1 MKNILKNIFAKSSV
15 KTPFFV
21 IINYFCFS
29 KILKMKNIVLK
40 SIVGLGILMGV
51 ASCKKSD
58 SPLTKVTPSN
68 LDSIASNYYEQYL
81 KLYPLEAT
89 SQGDLRYNDQLP
101 INIDK
106 DFISGEIAFYNSVQK
121 QLENVDYKN
130 LSDENKV
137 VYDVLDFMLKDRIEG
152 YAYHPEYI
160 PFTQFGGLPLSFP
173 LYGSGQG
180 SQPFKTEK
188 DYSDWLKR
196 MEKFPDWMN
205 TATENF
211 REGINNKIVL
221 PKKLVVKMI
230 PQMKAEEIITTDL
243 DKNIFYGP
251 VKNFPKN
258 FTKEQKDKFSV
269 LYKETI
275 LTKIIPAYTKMGD
288 FLEKE
293 YLPKARETDGYNSLP
308 NGKEIYQYYVKS
320 WTTTNKSPEEINKIG
335 LQQVAM
341 LRAEMEKV
349 KQQVGFTGTLED
361 FINFVKTDPKA
372 MPYKTS
378 KEVLGAFNG
387 ILKKITPKLKTM
399 FSVTPK
405 TGFEI
410 RQTEKFRE
418 ASASAEYIQG
428 TPDGKRPGIF
438 YVPLPNPSKFNVT
451 SGMESLFLHEAIPGH
466 HYQVSLQQENT
477 KLPKFMRFGWF
488 GAYGEG
494 WAHYC
499 ETLGPEF
506 GLYTDPY
513 QKMGYL
519 SDQMLRA
526 VRLVV
531 DTGLHTGKMTR
542 EEAIKYFLS
551 NISYD
556 EAGATAEVERYMA
569 MPGQALGYKIGSL
582 RIRELREKYQKE
594 LGSKFNLASFHDE
607 VLSQGCLPLDVL
619 NRKMELWAKK
629 QK

>member
-1 MKNILKNIFAKSSV
+1 MKNII
-15 KTPFFV
+15 
-21 IINYFCFS
+21 S
-29 KILKMKNIVLK
+29 KAVL
-40 SIVGLGILMGV
+40 GLGLVISL
-51 ASCKKSD
+51 ASCKKTD
-58 SPLTKVTPSN
+58 SPLTKITPTN
-68 LDSIASNYYEQYL
+68 LDSIAANYYEQYL

-106 DFISGEIAFYNSVQK
+106 DFISGEIAFYHSVQT
-121 QLENVDYKN
+121 QLDNVDYKS
-130 LSDENKV
+130 LSDEDKV
-137 VYDVLDFMLKDRIEG
+137 VYDVLDFTLKDKIEA

-160 PFTQFGGLPLSFP
+160 PFTQFGGLPLNFP

-180 SQPFKTEK
+180 SQPFNTEK
-188 DYSDWLKR
+188 DYEDWLKR
-196 MEKFPDWMN
+196 MEKFPEWMN
-205 TATENF
+205 AATENF
-211 REGINNKIVL
+211 RDGMTNKIVL
-221 PKKLVVKMI
+221 PKKLVLKMI
-230 PQMKAEEIITTDL
+230 PQMKAEEIITPDFN
-243 DKNIFYGP
+243 KNIFSGP
-251 VKNFPKN
+251 VKNFPKGFTSAQKEK
-258 FTKEQKDKFSV
+258 FTKLYQESV
-269 LYKETI
+269 VKN
-275 LTKIIPAYTKMGD
+275 IIPAYTKMGE

-293 YLPKARETDGYNSLP
+293 YLPKSRETDGYNSLP
-308 NGKEIYQYYVKS
+308 KGGDIYKYYAKS
-320 WTTTNKSPEEINKIG
+320 WTTTNKTPEEINEIG

-349 KQQVGFTGTLED
+349 KQQVGFTGTLEE
-361 FINFVKTDPKA
+361 FITSVKTDPKA

-378 KEVLGAFNG
+378 TEVLDGFNG
-387 ILKKITPKLKTM
+387 ILAKITPKLKTM
-399 FSVTPK
+399 FGVTPK
-405 TGFEI
+405 TKFEI

-418 ASASAEYIQG
+418 ASASAEYMQG

-438 YVPLPNPSKFNVT
+438 YMPLPDPSKFNVT

-531 DTGLHTGKMTR
+531 DTGIHTGKMTR
-542 EEAIKYFLS
+542 EEAITYFLS
-551 NISYD
+551 NIAYD

-582 RIRELREKYQKE
+582 RIRELRDQYQKQ
-594 LGSKFNLASFHDE
+594 LGNKFSLAKFHDE
-607 VLSQGCLPLDVL
+607 LLSQGCLPLDVL

>member
-1 MKNILKNIFAKSSV
+1 MKKIILKAA
-15 KTPFFV
+15 
-21 IINYFCFS
+21 
-29 KILKMKNIVLK
+29 
-40 SIVGLGILMGV
+40 LGISIAVGIY
-51 ASCKKSD
+51 SCKKSD
-58 SPLTKVTPSN
+58 SPLTKVTPTN
-68 LDSIASNYYEQYL
+68 IDSIASKYYEQYL

-101 INIDK
+101 VNIDK
-106 DFISGEIAFYNSVQK
+106 DFIAGEIAFYNSVLN
-121 QLENVDYKN
+121 QLRNVDYN
-130 LSDENKV
+130 SLSDDDKI
-137 VYDVLDFMLKDRIEG
+137 VYDVLDFTLNDKIEAF
-152 YAYHPEYI
+152 AYHPEYI
-160 PFTQFGGLPLSFP
+160 PFTQFGGLPLNFP

-180 SQPFKTEK
+180 SQPFNTEK
-188 DYSDWLKR
+188 DYEDWLKR

-205 TATENF
+205 AATENF
-211 REGINNKIVL
+211 REGINNKMVL

-230 PQMKAEEIITTDL
+230 PQMRSEEIVTTDME
-243 DKNIFYGP
+243 KNIFYGP
-251 VKNFPKN
+251 INNFPKSFN
-258 FTKEQKDKFSV
+258 KEKKDRLTK
-269 LYKETI
+269 LYKESI
-275 LTKIIPAYTKMGD
+275 LKNIIPAYQKMGD

-308 NGKEIYQYYVKS
+308 NGANIYAFYAKS

-335 LQQVAM
+335 LGQVAM

-349 KQQVGFTGTLED
+349 KQQVGFNGTLEQ
-361 FINFVKTDPKA
+361 FITSVKTDPKA

-378 KEVLGAFNG
+378 KEVLDGFNG
-387 ILKKITPKLKTM
+387 ILAKITPKLKTM

-405 TGFEI
+405 TKFEI

-428 TPDGKRPGIF
+428 TPDGQRPGIF
-438 YVPLPNPSKFNVT
+438 YMPLPDPAKFNVT

-531 DTGLHTGKMTR
+531 DTGIHTGQMSR
-542 EEAIKYFLS
+542 EEAITYFLN
-551 NISYD
+551 NIAYD
-556 EAGATAEVERYMA
+556 QAGATAEVERYMA

-594 LGSKFNLASFHDE
+594 LGKKFSLAKFHDE
-607 VLSQGCLPLDVL
+607 ILNQGCLPLDVL
-619 NRKMELWAKK
+619 NRKMALWAKK

>member
-1 MKNILKNIFAKSSV
+1 MKKIIV
-15 KTPFFV
+15 KAA
-21 IINYFCFS
+21 
-29 KILKMKNIVLK
+29 
-40 SIVGLGILMGV
+40 LGIFIALGIS
-51 ASCKKSD
+51 SCKKSD
-58 SPLTKVTPSN
+58 SPLTKVTPTN
-68 LDSIASNYYEQYL
+68 IDSIASKYYEQYL

-101 INIDK
+101 VNIDK
-106 DFISGEIAFYNSVQK
+106 DFISGEIAFYNSVLT
-121 QLENVDYKN
+121 QLRNVDYN
-130 LSDENKV
+130 TLSDEDKV
-137 VYDVLDFMLKDRIEG
+137 VYDVLDFTLNDKIETF
-152 YAYHPEYI
+152 AYHPEYI

-180 SQPFKTEK
+180 SQPFNTEK
-188 DYSDWLKR
+188 DYEDWLKR

-205 TATENF
+205 AATENF
-211 REGINNKIVL
+211 REGINNKMVL

-230 PQMKAEEIITTDL
+230 PQMRSEEIVTTDME
-243 DKNIFYGP
+243 KNIFYGP
-251 VKNFPKN
+251 INNFPKS
-258 FTKEQKDKFSV
+258 FTKEQKEK
-269 LYKETI
+269 
-275 LTKIIPAYTKMGD
+275 LTKLYRESILKNIIPAYQKMGD

-308 NGKEIYQYYVKS
+308 NGENIYAFYAKS
-320 WTTTNKSPEEINKIG
+320 WTTTDKSPEEINKIG
-335 LQQVAM
+335 LGQVAM
-341 LRAEMEKV
+341 LRSEMEKV
-349 KQQVGFTGTLED
+349 KQQVGFNGTLEQ
-361 FINFVKTDPKA
+361 FITSVKTDPKA

-378 KEVLGAFNG
+378 KEVLDGFNG
-387 ILKKITPKLKTM
+387 ILAKITPKLKTM

-405 TGFEI
+405 TKFEI

-438 YVPLPNPSKFNVT
+438 YMPLPDPAKFNVT

-477 KLPKFMRFGWF
+477 NLPKFMRFGWF

-531 DTGLHTGKMTR
+531 DTGIHTGKMTR
-542 EEAIKYFLS
+542 EEAITYFLN
-551 NISYD
+551 NIAYD
-556 EAGATAEVERYMA
+556 EAGAVAEVERYMA

-594 LGSKFNLASFHDE
+594 LGKKFSLAKFHDE
-607 VLSQGCLPLDVL
+607 ILNQGCLPLDVL

>member
-1 MKNILKNIFAKSSV
+1 MKNI
-15 KTPFFV
+15 
-21 IINYFCFS
+21 
-29 KILKMKNIVLK
+29 ILKAILGF
-40 SIVGLGILMGV
+40 GLVFTLG
-51 ASCKKSD
+51 SCKKSD

-106 DFISGEIAFYNSVQK
+106 DFISGEITFYNSIQK
-121 QLENVDYKN
+121 QLENVDYKS
-130 LSDENKV
+130 LSDEDKV
-137 VYDVLDFMLKDRIEG
+137 VYDVLDYTLKDKIEA

-160 PFTQFGGLPLSFP
+160 PFTQFTGLPLNFP
-173 LYGSGQG
+173 LYGSGEG
-180 SQPFKTEK
+180 SQPFTTTQ
-188 DYSDWLKR
+188 DYDSWLKK
-196 MEKFPDWMN
+196 MEKFPLWMD
-205 TATENF
+205 AAVVNF
-211 REGINNKIVL
+211 REGISNKIVL
-221 PKKLVVKMI
+221 PRKLVIKMI
-230 PQMKAEEIITTDL
+230 PQMRAAEIITPDFE
-243 DKNIFYGP
+243 KNIFSGP
-251 VKNFPKN
+251 TKRFPST
-258 FTKEQKDKFSV
+258 FTKSQKAEYTK
-269 LYKETI
+269 LYKEAVA
-275 LTKIIPAYTKMGD
+275 KYIIPSYTKMGD

-293 YLPKARETDGYNSLP
+293 YLPKSRETDGYNSLP
-308 NGKEIYQYYVKS
+308 KGNDIYSYYVKS
-320 WTTTNKSPEEINKIG
+320 WTTTSKNPEEINKIG

-349 KQQVGFTGTLED
+349 KHQVGFTGTLEE
-361 FINFVKTDPKA
+361 FINHVKTSPDA

-387 ILKKITPKLKTM
+387 ILAKITPKLSTM

-405 TGFEI
+405 TKFEI

-438 YVPLPNPSKFNVT
+438 YMPLPDPSKFNVT

-477 KLPKFMRFGWF
+477 NLPKFMRFGWF

-531 DTGLHTGKMTR
+531 DTGIHTGKMTR
-542 EEAIKYFLS
+542 EEAITYFLN
-551 NISYD
+551 NIAYD
-556 EAGATAEVERYMA
+556 EAGAIAEVERYMA

-582 RIRELREKYQKE
+582 RIRELRDKYQNQ
-594 LGSKFNLASFHDE
+594 LGSKFNLAHFHDE

>member
-1 MKNILKNIFAKSSV
+1 MKNVLCKGILF
-15 KTPFFV
+15 
-21 IINYFCFS
+21 
-29 KILKMKNIVLK
+29 LGL
-40 SIVGLGILMGV
+40 IVGLT
-51 ASCKKSD
+51 ACKKSD
-58 SPLTKVTPSN
+58 SPLTKVTPTN

-81 KLYPLEAT
+81 KLYPLDAT
-89 SQGDLRYNDQLP
+89 SQGDPRYNDQLP

-106 DFISGEIAFYNSVQK
+106 DFISGEIAFYNSIQN
-121 QLENVDYKN
+121 QLDKVDYN
-130 LSDENKV
+130 SLSDDNKV
-137 VYDVLDFMLKDRIEG
+137 VYDVLDYTLKDKIEA

-160 PFTQFGGLPLSFP
+160 PFSQFTGLPLNFP
-173 LYGSGQG
+173 LFGSGEG

-188 DYSDWLKR
+188 DYTDWLQR
-196 MEKFPDWMN
+196 MNKFPAWMDS
-205 TATENF
+205 AIENF
-211 REGINNKIVL
+211 KEGINNKVVL
-221 PKKLVVKMI
+221 PKKLIVKMI
-230 PQMKAEEIITTDL
+230 PQMNAEEIITPDF

-251 VKNFPKN
+251 IKKFPKDFSKAQKEK
-258 FTKEQKDKFSV
+258 FTA
-269 LYKETI
+269 LYKDAI
-275 LTKIIPAYTKMGD
+275 LKKIIPAYTKMGV

-293 YLPKARETDGYNSLP
+293 YLPKGRDTDGYNSLP
-308 NGKEIYQYYVKS
+308 RGNEIYQYYVKS
-320 WTTTNKSPEEINKIG
+320 WTTTNKSPEEINKTG

-349 KQQVGFTGTLED
+349 KQQVGFNGSLEE

-378 KEVLGAFNG
+378 KEVLDGFNG
-387 ILKKITPKLKTM
+387 ILSKITPKLKTM

-405 TGFEI
+405 TKFEI

-428 TPDGKRPGIF
+428 TPDGKRAGIF
-438 YVPLPNPSKFNVT
+438 YVPLPDPSKFNVT

-466 HYQVSLQQENT
+466 HYQISLQQENT

-531 DTGLHTGKMTR
+531 DTGLHTGRMTR

-582 RIRELREKYQKE
+582 RIRELRDQYQKQ
-594 LGSKFNLASFHDE
+594 LGKKFSLASFHDE

>member
-1 MKNILKNIFAKSSV
+1 MKNILSRCI
-15 KTPFFV
+15 
-21 IINYFCFS
+21 
-29 KILKMKNIVLK
+29 
-40 SIVGLGILMGV
+40 LGISLAISLV
-51 ASCKKSD
+51 SCKKSD
-58 SPLTKVTPSN
+58 SPLTKVTPIN

-81 KLYPLEAT
+81 KLYPLDAT
-89 SQGDLRYNDQLP
+89 SQGDTRYNDQLP

-121 QLENVDYKN
+121 QLEQVDYKS
-130 LSDENKV
+130 LSDEDKV
-137 VYDVLDFMLKDRIEG
+137 VYDVLDYTLKDKIEA

-160 PFTQFGGLPLSFP
+160 PFTQFGGLPLTFP

-188 DYSDWLKR
+188 DYDDWLKR
-196 MEKFPDWMN
+196 MEKFPEWMD
-205 TATENF
+205 AAIENF
-211 REGINNKIVL
+211 REGINNKVVL

-230 PQMKAEEIITTDL
+230 PQMKSEEIVTPDFE
-243 DKNIFYGP
+243 KNIFYGP
-251 VKNFPKN
+251 IKNFPKD
-258 FTKEQKDKFSV
+258 FTADQKDKYIT
-269 LYKETI
+269 LYKNAI
-275 LTKIIPAYTKMGD
+275 SKKIIPAYMKMGN
-288 FLEKE
+288 FLQTE
-293 YLPKARETDGYNSLP
+293 YLPKSRETDGYNSLP
-308 NGKEIYQYYVKS
+308 KGNDIYKYYVKS
-320 WTTTNKSPEEINKIG
+320 WTTTDKSPEEINKIG

-349 KQQVGFTGTLED
+349 KQQVGFSGSLEE

-378 KEVLGAFNG
+378 KEVLDGFNG
-387 ILKKITPKLKTM
+387 ILAKITPKLKTM

-405 TGFEI
+405 TKFEI

-438 YVPLPNPSKFNVT
+438 YVPLPDPSKFNVT

-542 EEAIKYFLS
+542 EEAIKYYLN
-551 NISYD
+551 NISD
-556 EAGATAEVERYMA
+556 SEENAISAIERYMA

-582 RIRELREKYQKE
+582 KILELRSKYQKE
-594 LGSKFNLASFHDE
+594 LGNKFSLASFHDE
-607 VLSQGCLPLDVL
+607 ILSQGCLPLDVL

>member
-1 MKNILKNIFAKSSV
+1 MKNIFLK
-15 KTPFFV
+15 
-21 IINYFCFS
+21 
-29 KILKMKNIVLK
+29 IVMMLC
-40 SIVGLGILMGV
+40 IVV
-51 ASCKKSD
+51 AFLSCKKKD
-58 SPLTKVTPSN
+58 SPLTKVTPIEI
-68 LDSIASNYYEQYL
+68 DSIASNYYDQYL

-89 SQGDLRYNDQLP
+89 AQGDNRYNDQLP

-106 DFISGEIAFYNSVQK
+106 DFISGEIAFYNSVQN
-121 QLENVDYKN
+121 QLKKVDYKG
-130 LSDENKV
+130 LSDEDKT
-137 VYDVLDFMLKDRIEG
+137 VYDVLDYTLKDKVER

-160 PFTQFGGLPLSFP
+160 PFTQFSGLPLDFP
-173 LYGSGQG
+173 LLGSGQG

-188 DYSDWLKR
+188 DYDDWMKR
-196 MEKFPDWMN
+196 VEKFPEWMD
-205 TATENF
+205 TAIDNF
-211 REGINNKIVL
+211 REGMTNNYVL
-221 PKKLVVKMI
+221 PKSLVTKMI
-230 PQMKAEEIITTDL
+230 PQMKAEEIVTGDY
-243 DKNIFYGP
+243 DKNIFFGP
-251 VKNFPKN
+251 IKNFPKN
-258 FTKEQKDKFSV
+258 FSSAQKEKYTT
-269 LYKETI
+269 LYKDMI
-275 LTKIIPAYTKMGD
+275 VKKIIPTYTKMAN
-288 FLEKE
+288 FLETE
-293 YLPKARETDGYNSLP
+293 YLPKARTSDGINALP
-308 NGKEIYQYYVKS
+308 KGSDIYAYYAKS
-320 WTTTNKSPEEINKIG
+320 WTTTNKTPEEINKIG

-349 KQQVGFTGTLED
+349 KQQVGFNGTLEE

-372 MPYKTS
+372 MPYKTNT
-378 KEVLGAFNG
+378 EVLNAFNG

-405 TGFEI
+405 TPFEI

-438 YVPLPNPSKFNVT
+438 YMPIPDPTKFNVT

-477 KLPKFMRFGWF
+477 ELPKFMRFGWF

-531 DTGLHTGKMTR
+531 DTGLHTGTMTR
-542 EEAIKYFLS
+542 EQAIKYFLS
-551 NISYD
+551 NIAYD

-569 MPGQALGYKIGSL
+569 IPGQALGYKIGSL
-582 RIRELREKYQKE
+582 KIRELRDKYSKQ
-594 LGSKFNLASFHDE
+594 LGSKFSLAKFHDE
-607 VLSQGCLPLDVL
+607 ILNQGCLPLDVL
-619 NRKMELWAKK
+619 ERKMETWAKK
-629 QK
+629 Q

>member
-1 MKNILKNIFAKSSV
+1 MGMNHSIIL
-15 KTPFFV
+15 TFV
-21 IINYFCFS
+21 II
-29 KILKMKNIVLK
+29 KILKMKSIISK
-40 SIVGLGILMGV
+40 SILGIGLMIGL

-58 SPLTKVTPSN
+58 SPLTKVTPTN

-81 KLYPLEAT
+81 KLYPLDAT
-89 SQGDLRYNDQLP
+89 AQGDLRYNDQLP

-121 QLENVDYKN
+121 QLENVDYKT
-130 LSDENKV
+130 LSDEDKV
-137 VYDVLDFMLKDRIEG
+137 VYDVLDYTLKDKIEA

-160 PFTQFGGLPLSFP
+160 PFTQFGGLPLNFP

-188 DYSDWLKR
+188 DYNDWLKR
-196 MEKFPDWMN
+196 MEKFPEWMD
-205 TATENF
+205 AAIENF

-230 PQMKAEEIITTDL
+230 PQMKAEEITTSDME
-243 DKNIFYGP
+243 KNIFYGP
-251 VKNFPKN
+251 IKSFPKS
-258 FTKEQKDKFSV
+258 FTQAQKDKFSA
-269 LYKETI
+269 LYKDAITK
-275 LTKIIPAYTKMGD
+275 KIIPAYTKMGT

-293 YLPKARETDGYNSLP
+293 YLPKGRDTDGYNSLP
-308 NGKEIYQYYVKS
+308 NGNEIYSYYVKS
-320 WTTTNKSPEEINKIG
+320 WTSTKKSPDEINKIG

-349 KQQVGFTGTLED
+349 KQQVGFKGTLEE
-361 FINFVKTDPKA
+361 FITFVKTDPKA
-372 MPYKTS
+372 MTYKS
-378 KEVLGAFNG
+378 SQEVLAGFNS
-387 ILKKITPKLKTM
+387 ILTKITPKLKTM
-399 FSVTPK
+399 FNVTPK
-405 TGFEI
+405 TKFEI

-418 ASASAEYIQG
+418 ASASAEYIPG
-428 TPDGKRPGIF
+428 TPDGKRAGIF
-438 YVPLPNPSKFNVT
+438 YVPLPDPTKFNVT

-556 EAGATAEVERYMA
+556 EGAAVAEVERYMA

-594 LGSKFNLASFHDE
+594 LGNKFNLASFHDE

>member
-1 MKNILKNIFAKSSV
+1 MKNILF
-15 KTPFFV
+15 KTILSLCLV
-21 IINYFCFS
+21 IS
-29 KILKMKNIVLK
+29 L
-40 SIVGLGILMGV
+40 
-51 ASCKKSD
+51 AACKKED
-58 SPLTKVTPSN
+58 SPLTKVTPTN
-68 LDSIASNYYEQYL
+68 LDSIAANYYEQYL

-106 DFISGEIAFYNSVQK
+106 DFILGEIAFYHSIQK
-121 QLENVDYKN
+121 KLENVDYKS
-130 LSDENKV
+130 LSDDDKV
-137 VYDVLDFMLKDRIEG
+137 VYDVLDYTLKDKIEA

-160 PFTQFGGLPLSFP
+160 PFSQFTGLPLNFP

-180 SQPFKTEK
+180 SQPFNTEK
-188 DYSDWLKR
+188 DYEDWLKR
-196 MEKFPDWMN
+196 MEKFPAWMD
-205 TATENF
+205 AAAQNF

-221 PKKLVVKMI
+221 PRKLVIKMI
-230 PQMKAEEIITTDL
+230 PQMRAEEIISPDFK
-243 DKNIFYGP
+243 KNIFFGP

-258 FTKEQKDKFSV
+258 FTKAQKEKYTE
-269 LYKETI
+269 LYKESVA
-275 LTKIIPAYTKMGD
+275 KNIIPAYTKMGD

-293 YLPKARETDGYNSLP
+293 YLPKSRETDGYNSLP
-308 NGKEIYQYYVKS
+308 NGNEIYGYYVKS
-320 WTTTNKSPEEINKIG
+320 WTTTDKTPEEINKIG
-335 LQQVAM
+335 QQQVAM
-341 LRAEMEKV
+341 LRSEMEKV
-349 KQQVGFTGTLED
+349 KQQVGFSGTLEE
-361 FINFVKTDPKA
+361 FISSVKTDPKA

-378 KEVLGAFNG
+378 KEVLKGFND
-387 ILKKITPKLKTM
+387 ILAKITPKLNTM

-405 TGFEI
+405 TKFEI

-438 YVPLPNPSKFNVT
+438 YMPLPDPSKFNVT

-466 HYQVSLQQENT
+466 HYQVSLQQENE

-531 DTGLHTGKMTR
+531 DTGIHTGKITR
-542 EEAIKYFLS
+542 EEAITYFLN
-551 NISYD
+551 NIAYD

-582 RIRELREKYQKE
+582 RIRELRDKYQKE
-594 LGSKFNLASFHDE
+594 LGNKFSLAKFHDE
-607 VLSQGCLPLDVL
+607 VLSQGCLPLDIL
-619 NRKMELWAKK
+619 NRKMELWANK

>member
-1 MKNILKNIFAKSSV
+1 MKNII
-15 KTPFFV
+15 
-21 IINYFCFS
+21 S
-29 KILKMKNIVLK
+29 KAVL
-40 SIVGLGILMGV
+40 GLGLVISL
-51 ASCKKSD
+51 ASCKKTD
-58 SPLTKVTPSN
+58 SPLTKITPTN
-68 LDSIASNYYEQYL
+68 LDSIAANYYEQYL

-106 DFISGEIAFYNSVQK
+106 DFISGEIAFYHSVQT
-121 QLENVDYKN
+121 QLDNVDYKS
-130 LSDENKV
+130 LSDEDKV
-137 VYDVLDFMLKDRIEG
+137 VYDVLDFTLKDKIEA

-160 PFTQFGGLPLSFP
+160 PFTQFGGLPLNFP

-180 SQPFKTEK
+180 SQPFNTEK
-188 DYSDWLKR
+188 DYEDWLKR
-196 MEKFPDWMN
+196 MEKFPEWMN
-205 TATENF
+205 AATENF
-211 REGINNKIVL
+211 RDGMTNKIVL
-221 PKKLVVKMI
+221 PKKLVLKMI
-230 PQMKAEEIITTDL
+230 PQMKAEEIITPDFN
-243 DKNIFYGP
+243 KNIFSGP
-251 VKNFPKN
+251 VKNFPKGFTSAQKEK
-258 FTKEQKDKFSV
+258 FTKLYQESV
-269 LYKETI
+269 AKN
-275 LTKIIPAYTKMGD
+275 IIPAYTKMGE

-293 YLPKARETDGYNSLP
+293 YLPKSRETDGYNSIP
-308 NGKEIYQYYVKS
+308 KGNDIYKYYAKS
-320 WTTTNKSPEEINKIG
+320 WTTTNKTPEEINEIG

-349 KQQVGFTGTLED
+349 KQQVGFTGTLEE
-361 FINFVKTDPKA
+361 FITSVKTDPKA

-378 KEVLGAFNG
+378 TEVLAGFNG
-387 ILKKITPKLKTM
+387 ILSKITPKLKTM
-399 FSVTPK
+399 FGVTPK
-405 TGFEI
+405 TKFEI

-418 ASASAEYIQG
+418 ASASAEYMQG

-438 YVPLPNPSKFNVT
+438 YMPLPDPSKFNVT

-531 DTGLHTGKMTR
+531 DTGIHTGKMTR
-542 EEAIKYFLS
+542 EEAITYFLS
-551 NISYD
+551 NIAYD

-582 RIRELREKYQKE
+582 RIRELRDQYQKQ
-594 LGSKFNLASFHDE
+594 LGNKFSLAKFHDE
-607 VLSQGCLPLDVL
+607 LLSQGCLPLDVL